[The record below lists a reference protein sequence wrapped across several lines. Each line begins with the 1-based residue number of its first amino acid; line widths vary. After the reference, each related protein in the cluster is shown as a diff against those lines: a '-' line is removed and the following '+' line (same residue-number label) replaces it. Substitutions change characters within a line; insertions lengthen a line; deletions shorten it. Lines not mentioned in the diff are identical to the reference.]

1 MMTAKEPADLTAVV
15 RDRYGQ
21 IGARGLGGA
30 AQGADAVAIAFGYS
44 ADELSRLPA
53 GANLGLSCGN
63 PTAMASLR
71 SGEVVVDLGC
81 GGGLDVFL
89 AAQVVGP
96 HGKAIG
102 IDMTPSMIERA
113 KANAC
118 NGPDGKPY
126 SNVEFHLG
134 QIDRLPLSDATADC
148 VISNC
153 VVNLAADKAAVF
165 REVFRVL
172 KPGGRVAISDI
183 ALRKALPEELA
194 ASAAAWV
201 GCIAGAIH
209 VHEYEMGLAAAGFS
223 QVRVIDSGADLNAYK
238 LVTGQSG
245 CCSPVMAASQSGK
258 GAGGGDRTQSEKS
271 HKVVSLNVQASDC
284 CSGGEGALGVMED
297 GVHRDLAL
305 LAEKYDLNTY
315 AASVK
320 IFAIKTPV
328 SDTLSAERMPGV
340 S

>member
-1 MMTAKEPADLTAVV
+1 MSQTKDVDVTAVV
-15 RDRYGQ
+15 RERYGQ
-21 IGARGLGGA
+21 IASQGLGNA
-30 AQGADAVAIAFGYS
+30 SRGADAVAAAFGYS
-44 ADELSRLPA
+44 ADELSRLPS

-102 IDMTPSMIERA
+102 IDMTPQMIERA
-113 KANAC
+113 KANAQQ
-118 NGPDGKPY
+118 GPDGRPY
-126 SNVEFHLG
+126 TNVEFHLG

-153 VVNLAADKAAVF
+153 VVNLAADKSAVF

-183 ALRKALPEELA
+183 ALRQALPTELA
-194 ASAAAWV
+194 ASVAAWV
-201 GCIAGAIH
+201 GCIAGAISIE
-209 VHEYEMGLAAAGFS
+209 EYQNGLRDAGFT
-223 QVRVIDSGADLNAYK
+223 QVKVIDSGADLNAYK
-238 LVTGQSG
+238 LVSGQSG
-245 CCSPVMAASQSGK
+245 CCSPVMTGSQSEK
-258 GAGGGDRTQSEKS
+258 GAGGSDRAQREKS
-271 HKVVSLNVQASDC
+271 PKVVSLNVQASDC
-284 CSGGEGALGVMED
+284 CSGGDGALGVMEE

-328 SDTLSAERMPGV
+328 ADALSAEGM
-340 S
+340 SA